1 MRNLSEALYLV
12 VVTLWVGGLW
22 AIGYLTAPVL
32 FASLGD
38 RQLAGVVA
46 GKLFSL
52 IGWIGLGGAAY
63 LMVFLFS
70 RWGAQAFKRAVF
82 WLVIVMAL
90 LTAASQFGIQPLMA
104 QLKADALPREVM
116 ESVLRDRFA
125 AWHGVSSILYLVQSV
140 LGLWL
145 VVWSSRGLRFSP
157 GGLRLVLRGSAPV
170 AGRPFLL
177 DRSSF
182 FRIFRA
188 EDDQQFADML
198 YRRSVQ
204 FLVQICS

>member
-1 MRNLSEALYLV
+1 MHKLSEALYLV

-22 AIGYLTAPVL
+22 AIGYLVAPVL

-46 GKLFSL
+46 GKLFAL

-63 LMVFLFS
+63 LLIFLFS
-70 RWGAQAFKRAVF
+70 RWGNQAFKRSVF
-82 WLVIVMAL
+82 WLVLVMAL

-145 VVWSSRGLRFSP
+145 VAWSGRGLR
-157 GGLRLVLRGSAPV
+157 
-170 AGRPFLL
+170 
-177 DRSSF
+177 
-182 FRIFRA
+182 
-188 EDDQQFADML
+188 
-198 YRRSVQ
+198 
-204 FLVQICS
+204 